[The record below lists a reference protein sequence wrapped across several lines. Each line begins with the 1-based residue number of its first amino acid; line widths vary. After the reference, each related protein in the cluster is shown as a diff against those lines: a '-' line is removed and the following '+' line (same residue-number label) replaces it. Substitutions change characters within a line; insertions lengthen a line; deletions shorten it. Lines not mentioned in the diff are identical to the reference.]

1 MNDSAPLSV
10 TSGVSIP
17 WSELDFSAI
26 RAAGPGGQHVNK
38 TSSAV
43 ELRFD
48 VRASEALTDAQREKI
63 LATADRRV
71 TGAGVIVIKAQSAR
85 SQLKNKNDAIA
96 RLVDL
101 LRTALRDAPPRVP
114 TATPRAQK
122 ERRRRDKAKRSAVK
136 NARKPPPED
145 A

>member
-10 TSGVSIP
+10 TSDVSIP

-48 VRASEALTDAQREKI
+48 VRASEALTDAQRKKI

-85 SQLKNKNDAIA
+85 SQLKNKNDAVA
-96 RLVDL
+96 RLADL

-114 TATPRAQK
+114 TITPRAEK

-136 NARKPPPED
+136 NARKPPPSD